1 MDSKKLMM
9 EVRLL
14 MSKEMEYVHKH
25 NSRYSDVP
33 ISEKIALTVQEAS
46 KISNIGENKLY
57 EITKNPR
64 CSFVLWIGNKRLIK
78 RKEFEKF
85 ISENVQI

>member
-1 MDSKKLMM
+1 M
-9 EVRLL
+9 EVHLL
-14 MSKEMEYVHKH
+14 MSKKMKYAYKH
-25 NSRYSDVP
+25 NSRYIIRHSDVP

-46 KISNIGENKLY
+46 KLSNIGENKLY
-57 EITKNPR
+57 EITKNSR

-85 ISENVQI
+85 ISENVEI